1 MKKSK
6 KNERIFLLPQFP
18 ADAPVEEFRD
28 FFMKNWELAATLDY
42 VPTSLEE
49 LKRIDYIDLKIVMEQ
64 NERFYN
70 AAVSLGTDAIASLIG
85 IAKKLVAEDEIECS
99 PLDHVQ
105 TLEDLLNS
113 GYYGEDYDS
122 SRTEFITCFAEY
134 ICD

>member
-18 ADAPVEEFRD
+18 ADAPIEEFRD

-42 VPTSLEE
+42 APASLEE
-49 LKRIDYIDLKIVMEQ
+49 LKRIDYMDLKIVMEQ
-64 NERFYN
+64 NKRFYN
-70 AAVSLGTDAIASLIG
+70 AAVSLGTDAIACMIRT
-85 IAKKLVAEDEIECS
+85 AKKRAAKGKAECG

-134 ICD
+134 ICN